1 MAGLRP
7 AYQEGGGSNFRAKKY
22 TAVTSGAMYVGDAV
36 LVSAGVVKPL
46 AAQAAGVVA
55 SGKCLGAV
63 AHFENPDGRA
73 PTFAL
78 PNGNIGKPAG
88 SAGWSAFVYDDPNIV
103 YAIETNGT
111 ASAGLVGGIHSIVSA
126 TPTTALG
133 QSGHQLVDTAAS
145 AGDGQFVVVG
155 VRQDVSGSTGANSHA
170 LVKIVRHTYGN
181 QL

>member
-7 AYQEGGGSNFRAKKY
+7 AYQEGGGSNFRTKKY
-22 TAVTSGAMYVGDAV
+22 PAVTSGVLYVGDAV
-36 LVSAGVVKPL
+36 TVSSGVVKTL
-46 AAQAAGVVA
+46 IGAAVA
-55 SGKCLGAV
+55 GKCLGAV
-63 AHFENPDGRA
+63 AHLEDANGRP

-88 SAGWSAFVYDDPNIV
+88 SAGWSAYVYDDPNIV
-103 YAIETNGT
+103 YEIETNGT
-111 ASAGLVGGIHSIVSA
+111 ASAGLIGGIHSIASA

-155 VRQDVSGSTGANSHA
+155 VRQDVSGSNAANSHA
-170 LVKIVRHTYGN
+170 LVKIVRHTFGN